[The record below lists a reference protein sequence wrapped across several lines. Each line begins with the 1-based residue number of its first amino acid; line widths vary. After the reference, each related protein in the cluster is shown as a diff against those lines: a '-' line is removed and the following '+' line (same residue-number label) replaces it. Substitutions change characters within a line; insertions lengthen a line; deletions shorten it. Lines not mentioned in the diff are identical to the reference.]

1 MDSAKQLKNGQCDLR
16 DGSVAGQ
23 WRLPSQ
29 EEWETLIDKS
39 VRNPALPSGHP
50 FTSVQSNYYWS
61 STTYAFYAPDA
72 GSAFEVNLE
81 NGYVEG
87 RYKTGTYYVWPVRGG
102 Q

>member
-1 MDSAKQLKNGQCDLR
+1 MDSAKQLNNGQCDLR

-61 STTYAFYAPDA
+61 STSDA
-72 GSAFEVNLE
+72 SVASGAWRVNLS
-81 NGYVEG
+81 NGSVNLN
-87 RYKTGTYYVWPVRGG
+87 YKTDGYYVWPVRGG
-102 Q
+102 P